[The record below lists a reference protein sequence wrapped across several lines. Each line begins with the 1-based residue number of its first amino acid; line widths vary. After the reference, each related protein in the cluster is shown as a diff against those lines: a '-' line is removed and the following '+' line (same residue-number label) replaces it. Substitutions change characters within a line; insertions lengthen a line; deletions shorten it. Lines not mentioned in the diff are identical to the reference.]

1 MDAWLCVMFSVTLLI
16 RLALLCFGVY
26 QDQNLRWVHCGKL
39 LFLGSDLLSALLL
52 FRLLVLHDSARSLAS
67 VHCSMWLFNPL
78 TMAVSTCGNAE
89 SLLAVLIY
97 PVTYALPVA
106 LSLVG
111 APSHGRGLIQNLVRC
126 FSRDLLLFAAV
137 SGAVF
142 FSLTFYCMY
151 GWDFLQ
157 ESSLFH
163 LTHRDIHHNFSPYF
177 SMLYVTAEH
186 HWSSVLVLVCFLL
199 QLLLLLLSSL
209 AFCCSI
215 HTAVFVRFNKVC
227 TSQMPFSRSYFLWYL
242 CLLMLVL
249 SRLTL
254 SLRRGLGL
262 LLWFVG
268 QELWLS
274 HAYYLEFEGCN
285 SFALIWIAGLLFLLI
300 NSLIL
305 GQIISHYRP
314 AEAQLK
320 KTD

>member
-1 MDAWLCVMFSVTLLI
+1 L
-16 RLALLCFGVY
+16 LALVLGV
-26 QDQNLRWVHCGKL
+26 LLSWVHCGKL

-52 FRLLVLHDSARSLAS
+52 FRLLVLHCSARSLAS
-67 VHCSMWLFNPL
+67 VHCNLPGHL
-78 TMAVSTCGNAE
+78 RAARRTVSGGSTVPRPRTDPEPGP
-89 SLLAVLIY
+89 VLQQG
-97 PVTYALPVA
+97 
-106 LSLVG
+106 S
-111 APSHGRGLIQNLVRC
+111 
-126 FSRDLLLFAAV
+126 V

-186 HWSSVLVLVCFLL
+186 HWSGVLVLVCFLL

-215 HTAVFVRFNKVC
+215 HTAVFVGFNKVC
-227 TSQMPFSRSYFLWYL
+227 ISQMPFSRSALLIESFLKECKKFDHYFLWYL
-242 CLLMLVL
+242 CLLTLVL